1 MKQLLIFFLLFIVNS
16 YGHANENW
24 IKAVEAH
31 CGEKRGPPG
40 ATGPTGPMGPTGPTG
55 FIGPAGFSGPSGIT
69 GPIGTTGP
77 NPTGPAGPVGATG
90 VTGPTGPTGLT
101 GLQGQILDFAFL
113 FSNVSQTLNE
123 DDSVSFE
130 QLGPFAPSS
139 DIVQVTPTT
148 LLLIETG
155 TYLARYAV
163 NATNNNTINF
173 VLELG
178 DGVTMVPIPGSF
190 TALGGATG
198 PQVEAVG
205 QALFN
210 SNTPNYLLNLTNVG
224 SGTTTVQ
231 PPDTTDGGIT
241 SATLSIMRLR

>member
-1 MKQLLIFFLLFIVNS
+1 MNRIFFFFLPLIFHT
-16 YGHANENW
+16 HAYTYEAW
-24 IKAVEAH
+24 IKTVEAH
-31 CGEKRGPPG
+31 CGEKRGPQG
-40 ATGPTGPMGPTGPTG
+40 STGPTGPIGPTGPSG
-55 FIGPAGFSGPSGIT
+55 FIGPVGFSGPSGIT
-69 GPIGTTGP
+69 GPIGPAGL
-77 NPTGPAGPVGATG
+77 NPTGAAGPAGAIG
-90 VTGPTGPTGLT
+90 VTGPTGPIGPTGP
-101 GLQGQILDFAFL
+101 QGQILDFAFL
-113 FSNVSQTLNE
+113 FSNVSQVLAEGDN
-123 DDSVSFE
+123 VAFE
-130 QLGPFAPSS
+130 QFGPFAPSS

-163 NATNNNTINF
+163 NATNTSTINF

-210 SNTPNYLLNLTNVG
+210 SNTPNFLLNVTNVG

-231 PPDTTDGGIT
+231 PPDPTDGGIT